1 MTPVDQR
8 RTERIA
14 TELAIVVT
22 HGGIEHRGATIN
34 LSLGGALVRVQL
46 DPPATVGQR
55 VRIALTVPTHAAPLA
70 ADAEVRWLGHGGE
83 YGLQF
88 VTGFRARETWALGQ
102 WLERVRKGGHG

>member
-1 MTPVDQR
+1 MTPVEQR

-14 TELAIVVT
+14 TTLAILVT
-22 HGGIEHRGATIN
+22 RDGVEHRGSTIN

-46 DPPATVGQR
+46 TPPPHVGQR
-55 VRIALTVPTHAAPLA
+55 VRVALTVPTHAAPLV
-70 ADAEVRWLGHGGE
+70 ADAEVRWIGPLGE

-102 WLERVRKGGHG
+102 WLERVRKGGQG